1 MPLKLTIIRQPETDA
16 DAGLPAIESKVFD
29 ESGGVLGRDPENDW
43 VLPHRYVSRHH
54 ARIHFESGR
63 FYVRDTSQNG
73 VYVND
78 QLVGQGNSAVLT
90 DGDRIV
96 IGDYEILVQTALV
109 AAPSI
114 GVPEPPRALFGSDD
128 GLGLGDVLPPAA
140 APHVPGIAPGMVDLL
155 APEPTPP
162 PAWDAGRRG
171 VPTEGDVLP
180 AVSQPYRAPEAL
192 PEIPANWWQ
201 EDLPG
206 AAPAT
211 PAPRPSPPLP
221 GEGVRAE
228 PPRPPE
234 PARSV
239 ETAPPPPA
247 PPAPVAAAG
256 AKPGGGGLDAL
267 AAGLGLAPA
276 LPPGA
281 SEEEVLQLAGALLR
295 ELVRGT
301 MELLRARASIKQEAR
316 LEMTTLRPVENNPLK
331 FSVTP
336 DEALQRLLSPEAST
350 GYLAPRE
357 AVVEAMQDLRAHELA
372 TLAGLEAAIRGMF
385 ARFDPQRLEQDFS
398 DRSLLASILPAHR
411 KARCWDLFAQQFRQI
426 GEEAREDFNA
436 LFGREFARA
445 YEEQVRRLRS
455 AGPR

>member
-1 MPLKLTIIRQPETDA
+1 MPLKLTIIRQPEADA
-16 DAGLPAIESKVFD
+16 DGSLPAIESKVFD
-29 ESGGVLGRDPENDW
+29 ESGGVLGRDAENDW

-78 QLVGQGNSAVLT
+78 QLVGQGNSAVLS

-128 GLGLGDVLPPAA
+128 GLGLGDVLPPPAT
-140 APHVPGIAPGMVDLL
+140 PHVPGIAPGMADLL

-162 PAWDAGRRG
+162 PAWDDGRRG
-171 VPTEGDVLP
+171 IPTEGDVLP

-228 PPRPPE
+228 RPRPPE
-234 PARSV
+234 PARPV
-239 ETAPPPPA
+239 ETASRASA
-247 PPAPVAAAG
+247 PPAPAAPAQAAG
-256 AKPGGGGLDAL
+256 SGLDAL
-267 AAGLGLAPA
+267 ATGLRFVPA
-276 LPPGA
+276 LPPGTPQ
-281 SEEEVLQLAGALLR
+281 EEVIELAGALLR
-295 ELVRGT
+295 ELVGGT

-316 LEMTTLRPVENNPLK
+316 LEMTTLRAVENNPLK

-336 DEALQRLLSPEAST
+336 EEALQRLLSPEAGT

-357 AVVEAMQDLRAHELA
+357 AVVEAMRDLRAHELA

-411 KARCWDLFAQQFRQI
+411 KAKCWDLFAQQFRQI

-455 AGPR
+455 TGPR

>member
-1 MPLKLTIIRQPETDA
+1 MPIKLTIIHQP
-16 DAGLPAIESKVFD
+16 DAGIDSGGEALQSKVFD
-29 ESGGVLGRDPENDW
+29 ESGGVLGRDAENDW
-43 VLPHRYVSRHH
+43 VLPHKYVSRHH
-54 ARIHFESGR
+54 ARIHFENGR

-78 QLVGQGNSAVLT
+78 QLVGQGNSVVLT

-96 IGDYEILVQTALV
+96 MGDYEILVQTALV

-114 GVPEPPRALFGSDD
+114 GVPETPRALFGSDD
-128 GLGLGDVLPPAA
+128 GLGLDDVLPAPAA
-140 APHVPGIAPGMVDLL
+140 PPVPGIGPGLVDLL
-155 APEPTPP
+155 APEPAPP
-162 PAWDAGRRG
+162 PAGWDARPPG
-171 VPTEGDVLP
+171 PASEGDVLP
-180 AVSQPYRAPEAL
+180 AVSQPYRAPAAV
-192 PEIPANWWQ
+192 PEIPADWWQ
-201 EDLPG
+201 EDATG
-206 AAPAT
+206 AAPEA
-211 PAPRPSPPLP
+211 PAPRPSPAPP
-221 GEGVRAE
+221 GSAVRPE
-228 PPRPPE
+228 IPRPPHPPE
-234 PARSV
+234 DRIAAAHAPSAPRAAAR
-239 ETAPPPPA
+239 PPA
-247 PPAPVAAAG
+247 S
-256 AKPGGGGLDAL
+256 GGLEAL
-267 AAGLGLAPA
+267 AAGLGLTPA

-301 MELLRARASIKQEAR
+301 IDLLRARASIKQEAR
-316 LEMTTLRPVENNPLK
+316 LEMTTLRPMENNPLK

-336 DEALQRLLSPEAST
+336 DEALQRLLSPDAGH

-357 AVVEAMQDLRAHELA
+357 AVVEAMRDLRAHELA
-372 TLAGLEAAIRGMF
+372 TLAGMEAAIRGMF
-385 ARFDPQRLEQDFS
+385 ARFDPARLEQDFS

-455 AGPR
+455 AEPR